1 MTHASYICH
10 PREEPTDGLDRPL
23 VLRAR
28 DYPRKLLL
36 QIGEVVFRIP
46 DIHIQRRYKLLNIKD
61 VEEALA
67 TAKENGLLMETGYRV
82 DENGEL
88 LIDYQITEF
97 GRDMVLRYLN

>member
-1 MTHASYICH
+1 MNRSDKKLPPLYYAIILHFIDGK
-10 PREEPTDGLDRPL
+10 TDSAQGVVQAL
-23 VLRAR
+23 VS
-28 DYPRKLLL
+28 DY
-36 QIGEVVFRIP
+36 G
-46 DIHIQRRYKLLNIKD
+46 RYKLLNIKD

-82 DENGEL
+82 DENGDL

>member
-1 MTHASYICH
+1 MNRSDKKLPPLYYAIILHFIDGK
-10 PREEPTDGLDRPL
+10 TDSAHGVVQAL
-23 VLRAR
+23 VS
-28 DYPRKLLL
+28 DY
-36 QIGEVVFRIP
+36 G
-46 DIHIQRRYKLLNIKD
+46 RYKLLNIKD

>member
-1 MTHASYICH
+1 MNRSDKKLPPLYYAIILHFIDGK
-10 PREEPTDGLDRPL
+10 TDSAQGVVQAL
-23 VLRAR
+23 VS
-28 DYPRKLLL
+28 DY
-36 QIGEVVFRIP
+36 G
-46 DIHIQRRYKLLNIKD
+46 RYKLLNIKD

>member
-1 MTHASYICH
+1 MNRSDKKLPPLYYAIILHFIDGK
-10 PREEPTDGLDRPL
+10 TDSAQGVVQAL
-23 VLRAR
+23 VS
-28 DYPRKLLL
+28 DY
-36 QIGEVVFRIP
+36 G
-46 DIHIQRRYKLLNIKD
+46 RYKLLNTKD

>member
-1 MTHASYICH
+1 MNRSDKKLPPLYYAIILHFI
-10 PREEPTDGLDRPL
+10 DGKIDSAQGVVQAL
-23 VLRAR
+23 VS
-28 DYPRKLLL
+28 DY
-36 QIGEVVFRIP
+36 G
-46 DIHIQRRYKLLNIKD
+46 RYKLLNIKD

>member
-1 MTHASYICH
+1 MNRSDKKLPPLYYAIILHFIDGKTDSAQGVVQALAS
-10 PREEPTDGLDRPL
+10 
-23 VLRAR
+23 
-28 DYPRKLLL
+28 DY
-36 QIGEVVFRIP
+36 GY
-46 DIHIQRRYKLLNIKD
+46 YKLLNIKD

>member
-1 MTHASYICH
+1 MNRSDKKLPPLYYAIILHFIDGK
-10 PREEPTDGLDRPL
+10 TDSAQGVVQAL
-23 VLRAR
+23 VS
-28 DYPRKLLL
+28 DY
-36 QIGEVVFRIP
+36 GC
-46 DIHIQRRYKLLNIKD
+46 YKLLNIKD

>member
-1 MTHASYICH
+1 MNRSDKKLPPLYYAIILHFIDGK
-10 PREEPTDGLDRPL
+10 TDSAQGVVQAL
-23 VLRAR
+23 VS
-28 DYPRKLLL
+28 DY
-36 QIGEVVFRIP
+36 E
-46 DIHIQRRYKLLNIKD
+46 RYKLLNIKD

>member
-1 MTHASYICH
+1 MNRSDKKLPPLYYAIILHFIDGK
-10 PREEPTDGLDRPL
+10 TDSAQGVVQAL
-23 VLRAR
+23 VS
-28 DYPRKLLL
+28 DY
-36 QIGEVVFRIP
+36 G
-46 DIHIQRRYKLLNIKD
+46 RYKLLNIKD

-67 TAKENGLLMETGYRV
+67 TAKENGLLMETSYRV

>member
-1 MTHASYICH
+1 MNRSEKKLPPLYYAIILHFIDGK
-10 PREEPTDGLDRPL
+10 TDSAQGVVQAL
-23 VLRAR
+23 VS
-28 DYPRKLLL
+28 DY
-36 QIGEVVFRIP
+36 G
-46 DIHIQRRYKLLNIKD
+46 RYKLLNIKD

>member
-1 MTHASYICH
+1 MNRSDKKLPPLYYAIILHFIDGK
-10 PREEPTDGLDRPL
+10 TDSAQGVVQAL
-23 VLRAR
+23 VS
-28 DYPRKLLL
+28 DY
-36 QIGEVVFRIP
+36 G
-46 DIHIQRRYKLLNIKD
+46 RYKLLNIKD

-88 LIDYQITEF
+88 LTDYQITEF

>member
-1 MTHASYICH
+1 MNRSDKKLPPLYYAIILHFI
-10 PREEPTDGLDRPL
+10 DGKIDSAQGVVQAL
-23 VLRAR
+23 VS
-28 DYPRKLLL
+28 DY
-36 QIGEVVFRIP
+36 G
-46 DIHIQRRYKLLNIKD
+46 RYKLLNIKD

-88 LIDYQITEF
+88 LIDYQTTEF